1 MGILWTYIGEGKNT
15 DYAIGDD
22 AVEEYV
28 EALKNLLVLDAK
40 KYMSKKCG
48 ATM

>member
-1 MGILWTYIGEGKNT
+1 LEKEKNT